1 MTDTLRSSKPFSR
14 ATPPTRM
21 KGAREYERA
30 KFTAGWILLAIAA
43 AIAVLVAI
51 FDWNWLR
58 GPLAGYLSHRT
69 GRMVAIDG
77 NLRVELSRTPRLIA
91 EAVSFGNAP
100 WSTEPVMARAERV
113 SLKLDVPSLWLRPV
127 VLSDV
132 VLVRPEVVLEKDGNG
147 RVNWDLGRGDSPRI
161 RDLAIDRG
169 TIRYRDPAAAADVT
183 IEVTSSARAP
193 SGETP
198 IAFAG
203 YGLLR
208 DNAFTLEGSGASL
221 LALENGDRPYRLDL
235 RAKAGATSAR
245 FDGTVVPARI
255 DNVRGSLSLE
265 GPDLS
270 QLYPLIPVPLPW
282 TPAYRLRGELAHES
296 SLWTFR
302 AFSGKVGESDL
313 AGDFALET
321 RKPRPLITAS
331 LVSERLD
338 YKDLG
343 GFVGLPP
350 GDTGIGKK
358 TSAQKKEAAK
368 RSASNR
374 ALPDKPYDLE
384 RLRAV
389 DAKVTFK
396 GKRFLTTDLPLD
408 NLNAGLDLEDGVVRL
423 QPLDFGVAGGHVVS
437 NLVLNAREDLIQ
449 THADIR
455 VRDVELRQVVP
466 ALKPPNGSAGKL
478 AGRAVF
484 GATGN
489 SVAQML
495 ASSDGE
501 AALMSRGG
509 NASALAIVLT
519 NLDLAHA
526 VPLLMKGDESSP
538 IRCIVANL
546 AADQGRVSTRSLVID
561 TEAEKI
567 YGEGAID
574 FKSERYDLKLDAQSK
589 KPSLLALRG
598 PILVD
603 GTFKSPRVHPA
614 VAPIAARVGS
624 AVALGA
630 LAPPA
635 ALIPL
640 IDFGRGTDA
649 DCDGLMEAALRNVAP
664 RAGPALASEPA
675 KGDRKPG

>member
-1 MTDTLRSSKPFSR
+1 ME
-14 ATPPTRM
+14 
-21 KGAREYERA
+21 GARQHRG
-30 KFTAGWILLAIAA
+30 KFTAAWILLTIAA
-43 AIAVLVAI
+43 AIAVLVAV

-58 GPLAGYLSHRT
+58 GPLASYLSHRT
-69 GRMVAIDG
+69 GRAVAIDG
-77 NLRVELSRTPRLIA
+77 NLRVELSRTPRLVA

-100 WSTEPVMARAERV
+100 WSAQPVMARAERV
-113 SLKLDVPSLWLRPV
+113 GLTLDLPSLWHRPI
-127 VLSDV
+127 VLTDV
-132 VLVRPEVVLEKDGNG
+132 VLVRPEIVLEKNDDG
-147 RVNWDLGRGDSPRI
+147 RANWDLGRGDSPRV
-161 RDLAIDRG
+161 RALVVEDG
-169 TIRYRDPAAAADVT
+169 TIRYRDPAAAADIT
-183 IEVTSSARAP
+183 IKVTSSAPAG
-193 SGETP
+193 GETP

-203 YGLLR
+203 YGRLR
-208 DNAFTLEGSGASL
+208 DNAFTLDGSGASL
-221 LALENGDRPYRLDL
+221 LALENGDRPYRLDV

-245 FDGTVVPARI
+245 FDGTVIPARI
-255 DNVRGSLSLE
+255 DNVHGSLSLE

-282 TPAYRLRGELAHES
+282 TPAYRLRGELAHEA
-296 SLWTFR
+296 SLWSFR
-302 AFSGKVGESDL
+302 AFSGKVGDSDL
-313 AGDFALET
+313 SGDFALEM
-321 RKPRPLITAS
+321 RRPRPFITANV
-331 LVSERLD
+331 VSERLD

-350 GDTGIGKK
+350 GDTASGKK
-358 TSAQKKEAAK
+358 TTAQKKEAAK
-368 RSASNR
+368 RSVSAR

-408 NLNAGLDLEDGVVRL
+408 NLSAGLDLEDGVVRL

-437 NLVLNAREDLIQ
+437 TVILDARGDVIR
-449 THADIR
+449 THADFR

-484 GATGN
+484 AASGN
-489 SVAQML
+489 SVARML

-519 NLDLAHA
+519 NLDLARA
-526 VPLLMKGDESSP
+526 VPLLMKGDQSSP

-546 AADQGRVSTRSLVID
+546 AADQGRISTRSLVID

-574 FKSERYDLKLDAQSK
+574 FRSERYDLKLDAQSK

-598 PILVD
+598 PILID

-614 VAPIAARVGS
+614 IAPIAARVGS
-624 AVALGA
+624 AIALGA

-649 DCDGLMEAALRNVAP
+649 DCDGLMEAALRNVEP
-664 RAGPALASEPA
+664 RANPAVASEPSQ
-675 KGDRKPG
+675 GSRKPG

>member
-1 MTDTLRSSKPFSR
+1 ME
-14 ATPPTRM
+14 
-21 KGAREYERA
+21 GAREHRA
-30 KFTAGWILLAIAA
+30 RFTTAWILLAIAA
-43 AIAVLVAI
+43 AIAVLVAV

-58 GPLAGYLSHRT
+58 GPLASYLSHRT
-69 GRMVAIDG
+69 GRAVAIDG

-113 SLKLDVPSLWLRPV
+113 SLRLDLLSLWHRPV

-132 VLVRPEVVLEKDGNG
+132 VLSRPEIVLEKDDGG
-147 RVNWDLGRGDSPRI
+147 RANWHLDGAADSPRI
-161 RDLAIDRG
+161 RDLAIDDG

-183 IEVTSSARAP
+183 IKVTSSARSA

-203 YGLLR
+203 YGRLR
-208 DNAFTLEGSGASL
+208 DNAFTLDGSGASL
-221 LALENGDRPYRLDL
+221 LALENGDRPYRLDV

-245 FDGTVVPARI
+245 FDGTVIPARI

-270 QLYPLIPVPLPW
+270 QLYPLIPVPMPW

-296 SLWTFR
+296 SLWSFR
-302 AFSGKVGESDL
+302 AFSGKVGDSDL
-313 AGDFALET
+313 AGDFVLEA
-321 RKPRPLITAS
+321 RHPRPYITAS
-331 LVSERLD
+331 VVSERLD

-350 GDTGIGKK
+350 GDTASGKK
-358 TSAQKKEAAK
+358 TTAQKKEAAK
-368 RSASNR
+368 RSVSAR

-408 NLNAGLDLEDGVVRL
+408 NLNAGLDLQDGVVRL

-437 NLVLNAREDLIQ
+437 TLVLDARQDVIR
-449 THADIR
+449 THADVR
-455 VRDVELRQVVP
+455 VRDVELRQVIP

-484 GATGN
+484 QANGN
-489 SVAQML
+489 SVARML

-519 NLDLAHA
+519 NLDLARA
-526 VPLLMKGDESSP
+526 VPLLMQGDQSSP

-546 AADQGRVSTRSLVID
+546 AANQGNVSTRSLVVD

-574 FKSERYDLKLDAQSK
+574 FKSERYDLKLNAQSK

-598 PILVD
+598 PILID
-603 GTFKSPRVHPA
+603 GTFKSPHVHPA
-614 VAPIAARVGS
+614 VGPIAARVGS
-624 AVALGA
+624 AVALA
-630 LAPPA
+630 VLTPPA

-649 DCDGLMEAALRNVAP
+649 DCEGLMEAALRDVEP
-664 RAGPALASEPA
+664 RGSPALASEPA
-675 KGDRKPG
+675 KTGRKPG